1 MFLNCVPSRIVEATF
16 AVTPM
21 ETVKTKLIQ
30 RNMKMVEG
38 IKTIIKEEGIG
49 GIYQVG
55 YIFRLC
61 LLVFYIALILLCYVL
76 YVGSFCDDFETVLKP
91 RTTIHVLQ

>member
-1 MFLNCVPSRIVEATF
+1 MSLYIGVIEATF

-38 IKTIIKEEGIG
+38 VKMILKEEGFAG
-49 GIYQVG
+49 LYQV
-55 YIFRLC
+55 
-61 LLVFYIALILLCYVL
+61 LLSVHSVEY
-76 YVGSFCDDFETVLKP
+76 
-91 RTTIHVLQ
+91 